1 MSVGHQVEAV
11 AISTFAELI
20 GHGGV
25 FTRIVNEI
33 ERTNAAMPSATGAD
47 KRAKVLADLDIIFND
62 LIEPIAKNILNLLL
76 ELGVAYT
83 YAQSPVLGQVAQ
95 QVASAVEDKIK

>member
-1 MSVGHQVEAV
+1 MSIEHQIEATV
-11 AISTFAELI
+11 ISTFVDLI

-33 ERTNAAMPSATGAD
+33 ERTNAAMPNANGAD
-47 KRAKVLADLDIIFND
+47 KRAKVLADIDIIFDD
-62 LIEPIAKNILNLLL
+62 LIEPIAKNILNLLI

-83 YAQSPVLGQVAQ
+83 RALNPVLGQVARQ
-95 QVASAVEDKIK
+95 AADVIEDKLK